1 VASIYASLY
10 ARLCE
15 VHPLHLIH
23 ALAGLAALL
32 LAMATVRAVG
42 ERVIDSIEGRI
53 GWRIGW
59 PPRLVTAS
67 VWASAGGDSQHARV
81 AGGFQSRGSHLEEQ
95 RRLLSTAA
103 EWLSRIGR
111 GGYQALRNEA
121 APLALLEGRKIGGTQ
136 RRAMGRRAEEI
147 NKEEEIAVVE
157 IAEDIREEEIAV
169 VEIAEEEIAVVEI
182 AEEPLPTDL
191 TFGRPKLR
199 PKVAKAEV
207 AKAEVAKAEVA
218 KAEVAKAAVDKAEV
232 AKAEVAKAEVARAEV
247 VKAEVAR
254 AEVAKTEV
262 ARAEVLKVEVARAAQ
277 EELKVAAE
285 VMAAVLKAKAAA
297 EAEAATEAAAGVAV
311 VAAAVMKAAAEAKA
325 AAAAG
330 QEVSTDGGPA
340 IRSTALSLPLSTTI
354 HHVHHIPRTLPQ
366 MPALSAAAASMSAR
380 GRTNWIEAM
389 GSMSSR
395 LLGSSRPGSHRSAG
409 LGSYRT
415 IDLEEMSPLNTPG
428 GSLLSRRGLVKCLS
442 ARWYEMQLSH
452 RSYPS
457 SSHRSYPASH
467 RGTPR
472 GTPRDTP
479 QEMRS
484 ARSPGVE
491 AFVSVREHWMQ
502 LEQNEQSQRNPD
514 NSEHSSTINSW
525 QMPNSQQGRLAD
537 ISEGRESTFDSS
549 PVVRYGSRSDGYM
562 NLAPRLSSQ
571 YTHIHQS
578 C

>member
-1 VASIYASLY
+1 MASIYASLY

-232 AKAEVAKAEVARAEV
+232 AKAEVAKAEVVKAEV

-549 PVVRYGSRSDGYM
+549 PVVRYGSRSEGYM

>member
-1 VASIYASLY
+1 
-10 ARLCE
+10 
-15 VHPLHLIH
+15 
-23 ALAGLAALL
+23 
-32 LAMATVRAVG
+32 
-42 ERVIDSIEGRI
+42 
-53 GWRIGW
+53 
-59 PPRLVTAS
+59 
-67 VWASAGGDSQHARV
+67 
-81 AGGFQSRGSHLEEQ
+81 
-95 RRLLSTAA
+95 
-103 EWLSRIGR
+103 
-111 GGYQALRNEA
+111 
-121 APLALLEGRKIGGTQ
+121 
-136 RRAMGRRAEEI
+136 
-147 NKEEEIAVVE
+147 
-157 IAEDIREEEIAV
+157 
-169 VEIAEEEIAVVEI
+169 
-182 AEEPLPTDL
+182 
-191 TFGRPKLR
+191 
-199 PKVAKAEV
+199 
-207 AKAEVAKAEVA
+207 
-218 KAEVAKAAVDKAEV
+218 
-232 AKAEVAKAEVARAEV
+232 
-247 VKAEVAR
+247 
-254 AEVAKTEV
+254 
-262 ARAEVLKVEVARAAQ
+262 VARAAQ

-514 NSEHSSTINSW
+514 NSEHSSTISSW

-549 PVVRYGSRSDGYM
+549 PVVRYGSRSEGYM